1 MVCDGLENNCSAVA
15 RSGTADGNG
24 ARSEFSQ
31 KVGRR
36 FVNRNE
42 NIVPLHCKNEGG
54 LRAALILKFATV
66 NSNNCYL

>member
-1 MVCDGLENNCSAVA
+1 MGWKTNCSAVA
-15 RSGTADGNG
+15 RSGQRMVA
-24 ARSEFSQ
+24 ARAVNFLQ
-31 KVGRR
+31 KVGRL

-54 LRAALILKFATV
+54 LRAALIPRFAKI

>member
-1 MVCDGLENNCSAVA
+1 MVCDGLETNCSAVA
-15 RSGTADGNG
+15 RSGQRMV
-24 ARSEFSQ
+24 ARAVNFRK

-54 LRAALILKFATV
+54 LRATLILKYAKI
-66 NSNNCYL
+66 NSNNCYH

>member
-1 MVCDGLENNCSAVA
+1 MVCDGMETNCSAVA
-15 RSGTADGNG
+15 RSGQRMVTARAVN
-24 ARSEFSQ
+24 FCK